1 MDVRA
6 RGAMR
11 CVCVCA
17 ASVCVPSLVFEGSE
31 ARSSNKK
38 YSDGRPH
45 APLSRRISLACR
57 FPFGMWRPLLHG
69 VNENQHGG
77 ARLRRWGCG
86 IDKDLLTRS
95 KCAGNP
101 QPDSLKEAPPYVFK
115 LHGGGTRCGNEVRLQ
130 RPAQRAHSS
139 QCRPGWLDGQQAA
152 GD

>member
-1 MDVRA
+1 MCMSLRLFSKAPRLVAQKKIPETDVPI
-6 RGAMR
+6 
-11 CVCVCA
+11 CVCA
-17 ASVCVPSLVFEGSE
+17 
-31 ARSSNKK
+31 
-38 YSDGRPH
+38 Y

-115 LHGGGTRCGNEVRLQ
+115 IHGGGTRCGKEVRLQ